1 MLEVND
7 VTVPTCFI
15 ITNQKLLP
23 LPEIAVHTSDA
34 AEQETK
40 IECANRWL
48 NGMSRVGTA
57 IVSTLK
63 DPVSQAIK
71 TATEHLLDEETLY
84 LYLIDERTMLPLV
97 IRNDPIYP
105 IVIKKSNPHDA
116 GLLSK
121 ILPLLKVPL
130 LPASLSVS

>member
-57 IVSTLK
+57 I
-63 DPVSQAIK
+63 
-71 TATEHLLDEETLY
+71 DEETLY